1 MHLSSLA
8 FSHSL
13 GNPVHTFLRVTL
25 SQLSMVLHQQLAV
38 HVYLVLVESQDC
50 ITGFLCC
57 ALIFSISAAHI
68 IRGNSLPTLFI

>member
-13 GNPVHTFLRVTL
+13 GNLVHTFLRVTL